1 MVQINFAAREINCK
15 IVYYGPGLSGKT
27 TNLEMIHA
35 KIPSSHRG
43 ELTSI
48 ATEGDRT
55 LFFDF
60 MPLDLGKIGGMTTR
74 FQLYTVPGQVYYN
87 ATRKLVL
94 QGVDGI
100 IFVADSQQGKMQENI
115 DSLRNLEEN
124 LAEYGLDLFSIPIVF
139 QYNKRD
145 LPNVIPVEELNR
157 ALNKF
162 NAPYFEAVAITGEGV
177 FPTLKKCAEQ
187 VLSNLQR
194 QYGERV
200 APSAER
206 VPVVTAVSKPKPA
219 PSPKPAPPPPQKPK
233 PAPPPPK
240 QPQVAKPPPPPKP
253 APPPPSPKPASPPFS
268 SRFEASEYQAVES
281 SGFETSKPQVVE
293 PPAPKP
299 TPKPV
304 PSPTSSGSAASP
316 KPSLKKTPSLQQKP
330 TSPPPIMKKE
340 VPPAKVETPH
350 PTPQKKGVSPLLLI
364 VLLVVGIV
372 IGLFLERFV
381 KILGR
386 FTGEKTPTSQKK

>member
-35 KIPSSHRG
+35 KIPASHRG

-124 LAEYGLDLFSIPIVF
+124 LAEYGLDLASIPHVM

-145 LPNVIPVEELNR
+145 LPNVVPVEEMNR
-157 ALNKF
+157 VLNKF
-162 NAPYFEAVAITGEGV
+162 NAPHFEAVAITGEGV
-177 FPTLKKCAEQ
+177 FPTLKKCAEL
-187 VLSNLQR
+187 VLANLQR
-194 QYGERV
+194 QYGERMA
-200 APSAER
+200 APAGR
-206 VPVVTAVSKPKPA
+206 VPVVAAVSKPKP
-219 PSPKPAPPPPQKPK
+219 PVEPKPA
-233 PAPPPPK
+233 
-240 QPQVAKPPPPPKP
+240 PPPPPKP
-253 APPPPSPKPASPPFS
+253 APPHPQSVAKPAAPSPPKPAPPPSPPKPAPKVEAPKPPPKPAPPPTPKPPPPAPKPEPASVQATPKPAPAPSPTPAPAPTPAPKPASPSPIVK
-268 SRFEASEYQAVES
+268 R
-281 SGFETSKPQVVE
+281 E
-293 PPAPKP
+293 PP
-299 TPKPV
+299 
-304 PSPTSSGSAASP
+304 
-316 KPSLKKTPSLQQKP
+316 
-330 TSPPPIMKKE
+330 
-340 VPPAKVETPH
+340 PARVETHAP
-350 PTPQKKGVSPLLLI
+350 KKGVSPVLLI
-364 VLLVVGIV
+364 VMLILGIV
-372 IGLFLERFV
+372 IGLFVERFAKV
-381 KILGR
+381 LGKLIK
-386 FTGEKTPTSQKK
+386 EKPPASSEGK

>member
-1 MVQINFAAREINCK
+1 MVQINFAAREVNCK

-27 TNLEMIHA
+27 TNLEMIHT
-35 KIPSSHRG
+35 KIPASHRG

-100 IFVADSQQGKMQENI
+100 IFVADSQQGKLQENI

-124 LAEYGLDLFSIPIVF
+124 LAEYGLDLTAIPHVF

-145 LPNVIPVEELNR
+145 LPNIIPVEELNTV
-157 ALNKF
+157 LNKF

-177 FPTLKKCAEQ
+177 FPTLKKCAEL
-187 VLSNLQR
+187 VLANLQR
-194 QYGERV
+194 QYGERMA
-200 APSAER
+200 APAER
-206 VPVVTAVSKPKPA
+206 VPVVTAVSKSKPAAPAVPPKPVP
-219 PSPKPAPPPPQKPK
+219 PSEQAKPAPPPP
-233 PAPPPPK
+233 PA
-240 QPQVAKPPPPPKP
+240 PPKP
-253 APPPPSPKPASPPFS
+253 APPPPPPKVEAPKPAASP
-268 SRFEASEYQAVES
+268 
-281 SGFETSKPQVVE
+281 K

-299 TPKPV
+299 PVPKPQPV
-304 PSPTSSGSAASP
+304 AAQAKP
-316 KPSLKKTPSLQQKP
+316 KPTPPKPPEVKPVAQKAP
-330 TSPPPIMKKE
+330 STPPIVKRRP
-340 VPPAKVETPH
+340 PPAKVEAPA
-350 PTPQKKGVSPLLLI
+350 PPKPEKKKGVSPALLI
-364 VLLVVGIV
+364 VMLIIGIV
-372 IGLFLERFV
+372 LGLFIERFGKV
-381 KILGR
+381 LSKVIK
-386 FTGEKTPTSQKK
+386 EKPPASENK

>member
-1 MVQINFAAREINCK
+1 MVQINFATREVNCK

-27 TNLEMIHA
+27 TNLEMIHT
-35 KIPSSHRG
+35 KIPASHRG

-100 IFVADSQQGKMQENI
+100 IFVADSQQGKLQENI

-124 LAEYGLDLFSIPIVF
+124 LAEYGLDLTTVPHVF

-145 LPNVIPVEELNR
+145 LPNVIPVEELN
-157 ALNKF
+157 AVLNKF

-177 FPTLKKCAEQ
+177 FPTLKKCAEL
-187 VLSNLQR
+187 VLANLQR
-194 QYGERV
+194 QYGERMA
-200 APSAER
+200 APARR

-219 PSPKPAPPPPQKPK
+219 APPKPPSPPQEAKPA
-233 PAPPPPK
+233 
-240 QPQVAKPPPPPKP
+240 PPPPPKP
-253 APPPPSPKPASPPFS
+253 APPPPPKPAPPPPPKV
-268 SRFEASEYQAVES
+268 EVSEPAAPP
-281 SGFETSKPQVVE
+281 KPPPVK

-299 TPKPV
+299 QPVAAQAKPKPAPPKPAEAKPV
-304 PSPTSSGSAASP
+304 AEKAASA
-316 KPSLKKTPSLQQKP
+316 
-330 TSPPPIMKKE
+330 PPIVKRQP
-340 VPPAKVETPH
+340 PPAKVEAPA
-350 PTPQKKGVSPLLLI
+350 PPEPEKKKAVSPVLLI
-364 VLLVVGIV
+364 IMLIIGIV
-372 IGLFLERFV
+372 LGLFIERFGKV
-381 KILGR
+381 LSRVIK
-386 FTGEKTPTSQKK
+386 EKPQASESK

>member
-1 MVQINFAAREINCK
+1 VVQINFAAREVNCK

-27 TNLEMIHA
+27 TNLEMIHT
-35 KIPSSHRG
+35 KIPASHRG

-100 IFVADSQQGKMQENI
+100 IFVADSQQGKLQENI

-124 LAEYGLDLFSIPIVF
+124 LAEYGLDLTAIPHVF

-145 LPNVIPVEELNR
+145 LPNIIPVEELNSV
-157 ALNKF
+157 LNKF

-177 FPTLKKCAEQ
+177 FPTLKKCAEL
-187 VLSNLQR
+187 VLANLQR
-194 QYGERV
+194 QYGERMA
-200 APSAER
+200 APAER
-206 VPVVTAVSKPKPA
+206 VPVVTAASKSKPAAPAAPPKPA
-219 PSPKPAPPPPQKPK
+219 PPSQPAKPAPPPPPPPSK
-233 PAPPPPK
+233 PAPPPP
-240 QPQVAKPPPPPKP
+240 PPKVE
-253 APPPPSPKPASPPFS
+253 APRPVTPPK
-268 SRFEASEYQAVES
+268 
-281 SGFETSKPQVVE
+281 

-299 TPKPV
+299 PVRKPQPVAAQVRPKPT
-304 PSPTSSGSAASP
+304 PP
-316 KPSLKKTPSLQQKP
+316 KPPEIKPVAQKP
-330 TSPPPIMKKE
+330 PSAPPIVKRQP
-340 VPPAKVETPH
+340 PPAKVEAPA
-350 PTPQKKGVSPLLLI
+350 PPRPEKKKGVSP
-364 VLLVVGIV
+364 VLLVVMLIIGIV
-372 IGLFLERFV
+372 LGLLIERFGKV
-381 KILGR
+381 LGR
-386 FTGEKTPTSQKK
+386 VIKEKPPASENK